1 MQNPSADVSI
11 MIKLVDV
18 TKQFLQEFRS
28 DESFEALIMSAEE
41 IALKLGTD
49 PIFPEVRVR

>member
-11 MIKLVDV
+11 MIKLVDA

-28 DESFEALIMSAEE
+28 DKSFEALIKSAEQNCY
-41 IALKLGTD
+41 KTGH
-49 PIFPEVRVR
+49 